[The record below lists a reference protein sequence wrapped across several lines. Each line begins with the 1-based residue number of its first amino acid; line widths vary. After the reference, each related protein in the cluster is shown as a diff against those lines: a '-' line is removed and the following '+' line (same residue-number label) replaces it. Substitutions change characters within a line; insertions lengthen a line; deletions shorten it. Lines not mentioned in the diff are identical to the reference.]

1 MSNIRDTTLTRVQS
15 DVVAKIID
23 YIRREKLPAESRLT
37 ESQLAEEVGV
47 SRSPIRAAL
56 QLLAE
61 QGIVISTANK
71 GHYLAR
77 DGSTLD
83 AIDLPISPPPDV
95 SLYDR
100 IAMDRMHAKVPEQ
113 FTEASFMRRYDVSRA
128 QLVRTLTKMS
138 QDGLVRRSTG
148 HGWIFMPSLNSAEA
162 YAASY
167 RFRIIVE
174 PAGLMEAT
182 FVLDRPATERCRE
195 AHEQMLVRAKSG
207 KLSGREIFDTNAK
220 FHEML
225 AVMSGNR
232 FIAQAVEQQN
242 RLRQLSE
249 YYVYDDEDR
258 IQTLVRE
265 HCEIMDAL
273 LAGDQIWAAT
283 LLRRHLEIA
292 SRLAPP
298 FAKAASERTP

>member
-1 MSNIRDTTLTRVQS
+1 MRDTTLSRVQT
-15 DVVAKIID
+15 DIVAKIID
-23 YIRREKLPAESRLT
+23 YVRREKLPADSRLT
-37 ESQLAEEVGV
+37 ESQLAEEFGV

-56 QLLAE
+56 QLLADK
-61 QGIVISTANK
+61 GIVISAANK

-77 DGSTLD
+77 DSSTLD
-83 AIDLPISPPPDV
+83 AIDLTISPPSDA

-100 IAMDRMHAKVPEQ
+100 IAMDRMRDGVAEQ

-128 QLVRTLTKMS
+128 QLVRTLTNMS
-138 QDGLVRRSTG
+138 HDGLVRRSTG
-148 HGWIFMPSLNSAEA
+148 HGWIFMPSLNSAAA

-167 RFRIIVE
+167 RFRIIIE
-174 PAGLMEAT
+174 PAGLMEPT
-182 FVLDRPATERCRE
+182 FLLDRPAMARCRE
-195 AHEQMLVRAKSG
+195 AHEQMLVRAKKG
-207 KLSGREIFDTNAK
+207 KLNGREIFDTNAE

-232 FIAQAVEQQN
+232 FIAQAIEQQN
-242 RLRQLSE
+242 KLRRLSE
-249 YYVYDDEDR
+249 YYVYDDESR

-265 HCEIMDAL
+265 HCEIMDGL
-273 LAGDQIWAAT
+273 VAGDQVWAAT

-298 FAKAASERTP
+298 FAELSSERVPKA